1 MSKVRHVTRR
11 VYNFHKDNLRDIVAA
26 LLTNYV
32 YAAFMVGVPV
42 FLYIGNMWFILMSM
56 LGAYTM
62 LTVLINRPRYETM
75 YGRFLMVIAC
85 TAGGMTSYLVGE
97 FVKTIL

>member
-1 MSKVRHVTRR
+1 VSKARLVTRR

-42 FLYIGNMWFILMSM
+42 FLYVGNVWLILMSM

-62 LTVLINRPRYETM
+62 LTVVINRPRYETM
-75 YGRFLMVIAC
+75 YGRFLMIIAC
-85 TAGGMTSYLVGE
+85 TAGGMTSFLIGE